1 VINLHGIHTTLSSSY
16 TVGLLEFVTRGFLQD
31 HVPDDTNVFDATVVH
46 QNRWSSHVLQLLLDV
61 TLDSPNDGGTAS
73 IPRVFQTYYD
83 DYISRLATADPATF
97 ASLRHGDP
105 ATGWLPP
112 RRSPR
117 LVPLLTALSATLLV
131 GLCCAVLLFVRR
143 RNDSTTQS
151 KPPDLPHNKYPLQER
166 HYSESSLYFD
176 DSFIL
181 SGNRLVVLQTS
192 RDAARV
198 EIGASPT
205 AEEHRDVRR
214 RLFHDDTP
222 YDEEARDVS
231 ADGNN

>member
-1 VINLHGIHTTLSSSY
+1 
-16 TVGLLEFVTRGFLQD
+16 
-31 HVPDDTNVFDATVVH
+31 
-46 QNRWSSHVLQLLLDV
+46 
-61 TLDSPNDGGTAS
+61 
-73 IPRVFQTYYD
+73 
-83 DYISRLATADPATF
+83 
-97 ASLRHGDP
+97 
-105 ATGWLPP
+105 
-112 RRSPR
+112 
-117 LVPLLTALSATLLV
+117 VPLLTALSATLLV

-181 SGNRLVVLQTS
+181 SGNQLVVLQTS
-192 RDAARV
+192 SDAARV
-198 EIGASPT
+198 T